1 MYPLAAFQL
10 YIIRAMEIAGISEKT
25 RGAGWTDE
33 EIVERVKS
41 GDTALYEIIMRRYNQ
56 GCIALRARSCTT
68 MTKRKT

>member
-1 MYPLAAFQL
+1 MYPLAALQL

-41 GDTALYEIIMRRYNQ
+41 GDTALYEVIMRRYNQ
-56 GCIALRARSCTT
+56 RLYRVARAIFAQR
-68 MTKRKT
+68 